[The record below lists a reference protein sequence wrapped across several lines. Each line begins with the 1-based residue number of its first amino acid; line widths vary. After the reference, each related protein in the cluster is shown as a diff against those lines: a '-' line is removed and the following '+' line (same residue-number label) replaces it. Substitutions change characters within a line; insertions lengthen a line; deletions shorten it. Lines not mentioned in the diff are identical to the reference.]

1 MIVCDLC
8 DQAKECSSRL
18 IENREYDI
26 CAQCWEA
33 LAERL
38 KGKGREKSSEIVC
51 LPPPTPIPAL
61 KDEPEQPPN
70 LPKVFGVALNFENE
84 PARQ

>member
-8 DQAKECSSRL
+8 DQVKECSSRL

-51 LPPPTPIPAL
+51 LPPPTPSPDR
-61 KDEPEQPPN
+61 KDEPEPPPN
-70 LPKVFGVALNFENE
+70 LPRVFGVASILINE